1 MLACLVR
8 KRHPFSLIRLNVLY
22 FVCNRNGE
30 TCVVMENATFVL
42 GEYYYCKCAYEAQ
55 MISVQQPSYKCK
67 DQFCLNTEQ
76 QAYKISSALSTA
88 LFYNAP
94 PVRCGQTSSF
104 FVCVKEQKKRFYSSM
119 HIAEIACLIAVTSA
133 QTSSIVGRSFGASI
147 EHERP
152 SLIS

>member
-22 FVCNRNGE
+22 LVCNRNGE

-94 PVRCGQTSSF
+94 PPRKVRADF
-104 FVCVKEQKKRFYSSM
+104 FFCVCERTEKTVLLFNAHCRN
-119 HIAEIACLIAVTSA
+119 CLLDRSDFSTNF
-133 QTSSIVGRSFGASI
+133 QHCWSIFWCLHRA
-147 EHERP
+147 
-152 SLIS
+152 